1 MTKPILSTFPT
12 LAPMII
18 AQYERYLPTAFDESM
33 TLVEKVN
40 KVIIYLNQI
49 GEITNDV
56 VDQWNTVVGWV
67 MSDGLTESVSAKI
80 DDMIANGTF
89 DDIINGTTF
98 LEFNTRLDDLA
109 VNVKYFDTPSV
120 AVAYA
125 YTNNR
130 KLDWGNGTTV
140 VTDSIPNLHDIESV
154 GTGKIQRGSD
164 IYYVNPVDVQENKI
178 YVSSSIG
185 NDLNDGLSLTT
196 SLRTIQK
203 AFDILAKHAKPI
215 LKGSWRV
222 IISSGSYN
230 HSSLETDLL
239 SENPISI
246 EGQDVGGHP
255 GAPTTIITDGSG
267 FSSYGIWLEGKVNVI
282 VKNIKITG
290 YNGTSSSAGIYASD
304 RVSLTTSN
312 VHTSGNYWGI
322 SGQTSNIEIPDGI
335 HENNGYLPNGTG
347 NGGAIRSLQL
357 NRHHIGNQ
365 NATSVTDG
373 AIIRNNKTGV
383 FIQENSTGHVDWVT
397 ISGNED
403 GIYLNVNSRANADGT
418 TFTNNQRAIR
428 LIGNSHVFTTT
439 NNVFTGNLSNVVNT
453 SGGQANIPNVF
464 DVINPS
470 YSTMDNIV
478 DTKYVNT
485 NVSSVVSLPVY
496 TSYLKTPFWNN
507 EVNSITPIKKLE
519 VKIIGNITGG
529 VGTKQINMRVGS
541 DKAGISLP
549 ANEVGPFHY
558 TGFIF
563 FVNPTTQFLFLEG
576 NTHLN
581 TNKQG
586 RTIVSN
592 PTTADIK
599 LTIEGQT
606 ADVTDVIHFDMIEI
620 KFAG

>member
-1 MTKPILSTFPT
+1 MTKPVISSFNAI
-12 LAPMII
+12 APLLIQ
-18 AQYERYLPTAFDESM
+18 QYERYLPTAFDEGLSI
-33 TLVEKVN
+33 LQKVN
-40 KVIIYLNQI
+40 KIIKKLDEI
-49 GEITNDV
+49 GLATNDIV
-56 VDQWNTVVGWV
+56 TQWNTVMEWV
-67 MSDGLTESVSAKI
+67 MGDGLNESVTAKL
-80 DDMIANGTF
+80 DAMVADGTF
-89 DDIINGTTF
+89 DDIINGSIFQGFT
-98 LEFNTRLDDLA
+98 TRLDDLA
-109 VNVKYFDTPSV
+109 VNVKSFASPSA

-130 KLDWGNGTTV
+130 KLDWGNVTTTV
-140 VTDSIPNLHDIESV
+140 NESIPNLHDIESV
-154 GTGKIQRGSD
+154 GSGKIQRGSD
-164 IYYVNPVDVQENKI
+164 IYYVSPVDVQENKI
-178 YVSSSIG
+178 YVSSSVG

-196 SLRTIQK
+196 SVRTIQK
-203 AFDILAKHAKPI
+203 ALDILSSHSKGI
-215 LKGSWRV
+215 LKGQWRIV
-222 IISSGSYN
+222 VSAGSYT
-230 HSSLETDLL
+230 HARLETDLL
-239 SENPISI
+239 SENPIYLD
-246 EGQDVGGHP
+246 GQDVGGHP
-255 GAPTTIITDGSG
+255 GVPSTIITDGTGISN
-267 FSSYGIWLEGKVNVI
+267 YGLWLEGRVNVI
-282 VKNIKITG
+282 VRNIKLIG

-322 SGQTSNIEIPDGI
+322 SGQTSNIEVPDGI

-347 NGGAIRSLQL
+347 TGAAIRSLQL

-365 NATSVTDG
+365 NATSVAAG

-403 GIYLNVNSRANADGT
+403 GIYLNVNARANADGT
-418 TFTNNQRAIR
+418 SFTNNQRAIR

-439 NNVFTGNLSNVVNT
+439 NNVFTGNSANIVNT

-464 DVINPS
+464 DVINPT

-478 DTKYVNT
+478 DTEYVNT

-519 VKIIGNITGG
+519 VKIIGNITGN
-529 VGTKQINMRVGS
+529 VGTKQINMRLGS

-549 ANEVGPFHY
+549 ANEVGAFHY

-563 FVNPTTQFLFLEG
+563 FVNPTTQFLFIEG

-586 RTIVSN
+586 RTIVNN